1 MRRLQHAVL
10 RTSAGPLRPLWRAGY
25 AATTR
30 LIAAWLRRFDAWS
43 AVYVGGS
50 LGFGEPVYGLSDLDV
65 IVVTPGDAAALRR
78 RRDGARRIPFLRRL
92 LADAFVYT
100 DEELRRATAA
110 ACPISHETFLRRD
123 QLHDEAGLTVRPGP
137 FGPTREW
144 RLIAGPER
152 RHTSPLEDAQ
162 ARRLAAWLDLQ
173 FWWRFAFRAAQRP
186 SGLDV
191 AFLCVKLIAEP
202 ARLWLWLVHGRML
215 FARSEVLRA
224 AIDELPSEREAFEL
238 ALALAHDLPREP
250 SAPLALALA
259 AFTRQSAMLA
269 TVLDQA
275 ADSAGYEAVALAGAR
290 AGTAALPLADW
301 RALVAPAAGPEHFV
315 FVAGD
320 PSDAPTLAR
329 LGRSAGAP
337 APALRDGPLLVRPA
351 CQPERAK
358 LRAVQCAATDPV
370 SFALA
375 DARSHARFPRLAGWS
390 AHDWARRA
398 VAEHRVWLGA
408 PDAHVNGHAWIA
420 PPPPPGG
427 NGQATRNRLL
437 AAARAGLFLESIGH
451 GEPELLLSLDAAAD
465 RIGVEPADLGGLRRA
480 VARMPAYR

>member
-25 AATTR
+25 AATIR
-30 LIAAWLRRFDAWS
+30 LIASWLRRSDARS

-65 IVVTPGDAAALRR
+65 IVVTPGNAAALRH
-78 RRDGARRIPFLRRL
+78 RRDLARRIPLLRHL
-92 LADAFVYT
+92 LTDAFVYT

-110 ACPISHETFLRRD
+110 ACPMSPETFLRRD

-144 RLIAGPER
+144 RLIAGLER
-152 RHTSPLEDAQ
+152 RHMTPLEDTQ

-186 SGLDV
+186 YALDV
-191 AFLCVKLIAEP
+191 PFLCVKLIAEP
-202 ARLWLWLVHGRML
+202 ARLWLWLVRGRML
-215 FARSEVLRA
+215 FARSEVLHA

-238 ALALAHDLPREP
+238 ALALARDLPRGP

-269 TVLDQA
+269 TVLGQA
-275 ADSAGYEAVALAGAR
+275 ADAAGYESVALTGAP
-290 AGTAALPLADW
+290 AGTAALPLVDW
-301 RALVAPAAGPEHFV
+301 RALVVPAAGPEHFAL
-315 FVAGD
+315 VAGD
-320 PSDAPTLAR
+320 PADAPTLAR
-329 LGRSAGAP
+329 LGRSAAGA
-337 APALRDGPLLVRPA
+337 APALRNGPLLVRPA
-351 CQPERAK
+351 DEPERAK

-375 DARSHARFPRLAGWS
+375 GARSQARFPRLAGWS
-390 AHDWARRA
+390 ARDWARRA
-398 VAEHRVWLGA
+398 VAEHRVWLSA
-408 PDAHVNGHAWIA
+408 PDARLNGHTWIA

-427 NGQATRNRLL
+427 SGHATRNRLL
-437 AAARAGLFLESIGH
+437 SAARAGLFLESVER
-451 GEPELLLSLDAAAD
+451 GEPELLLALDAAAD
-465 RIGVEPADLGGLRRA
+465 RLGVEPEDIGGLRRA
-480 VARMPAYR
+480 VARMSAYR